1 MYEDNERIQTIW
13 RRNLRIFLVL
23 SMIGSGVYFLA
34 NLAWGVSLPSVK
46 LAYESGELTIPEE
59 MTVMMEQMIRTPRSF
74 YLCSA
79 LLYAVSLI
87 GVVLMWNIRKSG
99 FHLYTLAQL
108 LVLLIGVL
116 FIGKDHLVLGD
127 VMLTILF
134 VTYYFLAMKRLGAF
148 NREDYTAETATVQ
161 EDETD
166 NENSTDAEEPKE

>member
-1 MYEDNERIQTIW
+1 MYEDNERVLTIW
-13 RRNLRIFLVL
+13 RRILRIILVL
-23 SMIGSGVYFLA
+23 SMIGSGVYFLT
-34 NLAWGVSLPSVK
+34 NLVWGVSLPIVK
-46 LAYESGELTIPEE
+46 EMFESGDLSMPEE
-59 MTVMMEQMIRTPRSF
+59 MTVMMEQMVRTPRSF

-87 GVVLMWNIRKSG
+87 GVILMWNIRKSG

-127 VMLTILF
+127 VMLTVLF

-148 NREDYTAETATVQ
+148 NREDYTAEKTTLQ
-161 EDETD
+161 EDKTD
-166 NENSTDAEEPKE
+166 NENSTDAE